1 MHGVDDALEDTTNP
15 VLDVPEEDNAESKL
29 IWFGETRG
37 TTDICKHRYETSQGI
52 KKNQT

>member
-37 TTDICKHRYETSQGI
+37 NYRYLQAPLRNITR
-52 KKNQT
+52 N